1 MNDIDGIIAYI
12 KSYSGDPLQIMEV
25 CGSHTNAISK
35 FGIRSLLPDNIRL
48 VSGPG
53 CPVCVT
59 VSAYIDKLCELSK
72 IDNNVVVTFGD
83 MIRVKGSC
91 ESLEDAKSRGGNVQF
106 VYSPFDIFKLASDSK
121 EKNFIFAAIGF
132 ETTIPIYALMLEK
145 IIESEISNIQLLTS
159 LKTMPNTI
167 DWVCNNA
174 PNISGFIAPGHV
186 SVITGSDI
194 FIDISK
200 KFQKPFVVT
209 GFTPEQILSAIYSI
223 TQLQGKGK
231 VLNLYRSAVNSYP
244 NRRSE
249 LLTSKYLY
257 ADDASWRGI
266 GCIPMSGLYLKKE
279 YKRYDA
285 GSFGLDEDKHFNKLC
300 KCSEII
306 IGKSAPCDCPLFKT
320 VCTPQTPQGACMVS
334 LEGACHNYFS
344 LA

>member
-132 ETTIPIYALMLEK
+132 ETTIPIYAL
-145 IIESEISNIQLLTS
+145 
-159 LKTMPNTI
+159 
-167 DWVCNNA
+167 
-174 PNISGFIAPGHV
+174 
-186 SVITGSDI
+186 
-194 FIDISK
+194 
-200 KFQKPFVVT
+200 
-209 GFTPEQILSAIYSI
+209 
-223 TQLQGKGK
+223 
-231 VLNLYRSAVNSYP
+231 
-244 NRRSE
+244 
-249 LLTSKYLY
+249 
-257 ADDASWRGI
+257 
-266 GCIPMSGLYLKKE
+266 
-279 YKRYDA
+279 
-285 GSFGLDEDKHFNKLC
+285 
-300 KCSEII
+300 
-306 IGKSAPCDCPLFKT
+306 
-320 VCTPQTPQGACMVS
+320 
-334 LEGACHNYFS
+334 
-344 LA
+344 